1 MLKPKPSINLNIFT
15 IIDLGHAVYKEKKK
29 QQLSFSQQETSGL
42 AHSWSVRIK
51 AKLAMPWGKNF
62 PKVSM
67 RRELPKGFCVFNS
80 ENTDSK
86 TDRCE
91 YRWHRHFGL
100 EKQLFSSLEM
110 GTHWSQGK
118 QEPQGPVSFCRGPS
132 GLGLRGVCWLEHPGW
147 HQQLPEKWS
156 CGVWTVCWKCVLEC
170 ELCAGNRSRSRGQFG
185 TCLQRGAAN
194 HRLRYTGS
202 QEPDQSLTRDWILPW
217 IAVYYFPHFNK
228 SYMPTKQGNI

>member
-62 PKVSM
+62 PKVST

-132 GLGLRGVCWLEHPGW
+132 GLGLQGVCWLEYPGW

-156 CGVWTVCWKCVLEC
+156 CGVWTVCWKQGQIKRTVWDMPAE
-170 ELCAGNRSRSRGQFG
+170 RSCQPPTEMHRVSGTRSVPNTRLNFAMDCSLLFPSYQQK
-185 TCLQRGAAN
+185 LYAN
-194 HRLRYTGS
+194 KTRKH
-202 QEPDQSLTRDWILPW
+202 LT
-217 IAVYYFPHFNK
+217 
-228 SYMPTKQGNI
+228 M

>member
-15 IIDLGHAVYKEKKK
+15 IIDLGRAVYKEKKK

-132 GLGLRGVCWLEHPGW
+132 GLGLQGVCWLEYPGW

-156 CGVWTVCWKCVLEC
+156 CGVWTVCWKQRADQEDSLGHACRE
-170 ELCAGNRSRSRGQFG
+170 ELPTTDWDTQG
-185 TCLQRGAAN
+185 
-194 HRLRYTGS
+194 LRNQIS
-202 QEPDQSLTRDWILPW
+202 P
-217 IAVYYFPHFNK
+217 
-228 SYMPTKQGNI
+228 

>member
-15 IIDLGHAVYKEKKK
+15 IIDLGRAVYKEKKK

-132 GLGLRGVCWLEHPGW
+132 GLGLQGVCWLEYPGW
-147 HQQLPEKWS
+147 HQQPVKLWS
-156 CGVWTVCWKCVLEC
+156 VNCVLET
-170 ELCAGNRSRSRGQFG
+170 EGRSRGQFG

-217 IAVYYFPHFNK
+217 IAVYWFPSFQQKLYANK
-228 SYMPTKQGNI
+228 TRKHLTM

>member
-132 GLGLRGVCWLEHPGW
+132 GLGLQGVCWLEYPGW

-156 CGVWTVCWKCVLEC
+156 CGVWTVCWKQEQIKRTVWDMPAE
-170 ELCAGNRSRSRGQFG
+170 RSCQPPTEIHRVSGTRSVPN
-185 TCLQRGAAN
+185 T
-194 HRLRYTGS
+194 RLNFAMDCS
-202 QEPDQSLTRDWILPW
+202 LLISLTSTKVICQQNKET
-217 IAVYYFPHFNK
+217 FNHVVLC
-228 SYMPTKQGNI
+228 SW